1 MSNGVFAFL
10 RRDLRSDLIAGVA
23 RTPVVPA
30 DGVRWL
36 QVLALGCV
44 VAGLSLNLACG
55 YHAGFLRINAWA
67 AGAPSWVWQ
76 WLTAL
81 GDERVPFALAL
92 LFSRRYPQVFW
103 ALVVAGLIGIAYTH
117 LGKYVV
123 DALRPPAV
131 LDPGSFNLIG
141 PKVRRISFPSGHS
154 ATAGVFF
161 GVLVSY
167 ARPAW
172 ARALLVAL
180 ALGVGLSRVA
190 VGVHWPVDVAAGL
203 AGGVLAAWLGV
214 VLADRRRWGALDPS
228 SHLAFVTLAVLFT
241 LSLTYW
247 DGGYHLARGLLL
259 VIGALGLAQVAVGYG
274 AAPMVR
280 WWRLA
285 PAGGL
290 DEAAIAAGELNPNTL
305 PAARSLGGREHR
317 DFAGEY
323 PP

>member
-1 MSNGVFAFL
+1 MSPRVLAFL
-10 RRDLRSDLIAGVA
+10 DRDLRSDLMAGVA
-23 RTPVVPA
+23 RTPGVPP

-36 QVLALGCV
+36 QAWALACL
-44 VAGLSLNLACG
+44 VAGLSLYLACG

-67 AGAPSWVWQ
+67 AGAPPWVWQ

-103 ALVVAGLIGIAYTH
+103 ALVLAGLIGTAYTH
-117 LGKYVV
+117 LGKHLI

-131 LDPGSFNLIG
+131 LAPDGFNLIG

-154 ATAGVFF
+154 ATAAVFF
-161 GVLVSY
+161 GVLVCY
-167 ARPAW
+167 VRLTW

-180 ALGVGLSRVA
+180 TLGVGLSRVA

-203 AGGVLAAWLGV
+203 GGGVLAAWLGV

-228 SHLAFVTLAVLFT
+228 SHLAFVTLGVLFT

-259 VIGALGLAQVAVGYG
+259 VIGTLGLAQVAIGYG
-274 AAPMVR
+274 VAPFVR
-280 WWRLA
+280 WRRLD
-285 PAGGL
+285 P
-290 DEAAIAAGELNPNTL
+290 D
-305 PAARSLGGREHR
+305 RS
-317 DFAGEY
+317 
-323 PP
+323 

>member
-1 MSNGVFAFL
+1 MSNGVLAFL
-10 RRDLRSDLIAGVA
+10 GRDLRSALIAGVA
-23 RTPVVPA
+23 RTPGVPP

-36 QVLALGCV
+36 QVWALACL
-44 VAGLSLNLACG
+44 VASLSLYLACG

-67 AGAPSWVWQ
+67 AGAPPWVWQ
-76 WLTAL
+76 WFTAL
-81 GDERVPFALAL
+81 GDERVPFALSL

-117 LGKYVV
+117 LGKHVI

-131 LDPGSFNLIG
+131 LATDAFNLIG

-154 ATAGVFF
+154 ATAAVFF
-161 GVLVSY
+161 GVLVCY
-167 ARPAW
+167 ARPTW
-172 ARALLVAL
+172 ARALLVTL

-203 AGGVLAAWLGV
+203 GGGVLAAWLGV
-214 VLADRRRWGALDPS
+214 VLADRHRWGALDPS

-274 AAPMVR
+274 VTPMVR
-280 WWRLA
+280 WWRL
-285 PAGGL
+285 GR
-290 DEAAIAAGELNPNTL
+290 
-305 PAARSLGGREHR
+305 AR
-317 DFAGEY
+317 A
-323 PP
+323 

>member
-1 MSNGVFAFL
+1 MNNGVLAFL
-10 RRDLRSDLIAGVA
+10 RRDLASALIAGVA
-23 RTPVVPA
+23 RTPGVPP

-36 QVLALGCV
+36 QAWTLACV
-44 VAGLSLNLACG
+44 VAGLSLYLACG
-55 YHAGFLRINAWA
+55 YHGGFLRLNAWA
-67 AGAPSWVWQ
+67 AGIPPWIWQ

-117 LGKYVV
+117 LGKQVF

-161 GVLVSY
+161 GVLVCY
-167 ARPAW
+167 ARPTW
-172 ARALLVAL
+172 ARVLLLSL
-180 ALGVGLSRVA
+180 ALGVGMSRVA

-214 VLADRRRWGALDPS
+214 VLADRRRWGSLEPS
-228 SHLAFVTLAVLFT
+228 RHLAFVTLAVLFT

-247 DGGYHLARGLLL
+247 DGGYHLARGMLLA
-259 VIGALGLAQVAVGYG
+259 IGTLGLAQVAVGYG
-274 AAPMVR
+274 IAPMLR
-280 WWRLA
+280 WRRL
-285 PAGGL
+285 GQ
-290 DEAAIAAGELNPNTL
+290 
-305 PAARSLGGREHR
+305 AR
-317 DFAGEY
+317 A
-323 PP
+323 